1 MEPYKDTPAIRTPLY
16 TPSSPKSSLFYV
28 VCKTRGY
35 LYHNMDTFLHPIGV
49 WIRGVPL
56 YIHSEVVI
64 NICLSTFENTNNF
77 FTKGSP
83 TSNINTRLMTL

>member
-1 MEPYKDTPAIRTPLY
+1 MEPYKDTPAIGTPLY

-28 VCKTRGY
+28 VCKTRGH
-35 LYHNMDTFLHPIGV
+35 LYYNMDTFLHPIGV

-56 YIHSEVVI
+56 YIVR
-64 NICLSTFENTNNF
+64 LSSLPVFATFANTNNF

-83 TSNINTRLMTL
+83 TSNINTHLMTL